1 MIMIHV
7 WGSSSSLHSSKVR
20 LYRAV
25 AVLTLAGWAGS
36 SNAQTVDASDGKNSS
51 TEDLQEV
58 AVVGYKITRGSV
70 GSLVDAPIAD
80 IPRNIVA
87 ITEQTLDDQMVGSTL
102 DILKNW
108 AGVQRGS
115 DAPGGEHPRVRGMT
129 AFQFL
134 EGSFSGGAIWD
145 SAEFL
150 GAAELMTGPNS
161 IQYGFLVQGGGA
173 INYLLKR
180 PASREYLEVTA
191 QGTNW
196 GGNKYVADGNLPFK
210 GVDGDG
216 LRVIAVHESIQE
228 FRKGTEHG
236 ERNSAAAM
244 LTYSGILGIKSELD
258 AEILRRDAPA
268 SPTITFSA
276 NPSGPLR
283 RIDPRD
289 STEQPWENIKRNGY
303 HLGGKFSRQ
312 LVGTWRAVAN
322 ISAESEEVLNKS
334 CTLYDPDPLTGEGS
348 YTCGTF
354 GFQTFAN
361 RTLRLDILGSFETFG
376 ITHDVTVGVSQLRQH
391 IRLPSSFD
399 NFTDSPYNANN
410 LYSPRYY
417 PNPTVPT
424 SQSLF
429 NQYRETQ
436 WWTQEYFQ
444 DRIKFNDHWDLWVG
458 ANEGNNKV
466 RLMDVTGL
474 LATADANGVSPS
486 FSLSFSP
493 KDKLRFYVTYADAI
507 SPGGSAPLDPHY
519 VNSGERFGPLRL
531 KSTEAGVKWQV
542 ADISEL
548 NLNIFDSE
556 QPLAYI
562 KVLAPNSFLYTEKG
576 KDRYTGVEF
585 TSTSK
590 FPIGLTLNAG
600 LTLLKPRQVD
610 TGDPTLNGKYVP
622 GASRESAALYGEYRL
637 PMVPGLGLTA
647 NVTYNSS
654 TPLMPTNGYDIGGY
668 TLADLGGFYRHT
680 VGGVDVT
687 FRMILSNAFDV
698 RYLSPYYSSVTLGA
712 PRTLT
717 ASVTARFGGR
727 D

>member
-1 MIMIHV
+1 MKHLRDNP
-7 WGSSSSLHSSKVR
+7 SSLRGDTVR
-20 LYRAV
+20 PYLAV
-25 AVLTLAGWAGS
+25 ALLATVGWASS
-36 SNAQTVDASDGKNSS
+36 SNAQTVAASDTKKSGSD
-51 TEDLQEV
+51 DLVEIV
-58 AVVGYKITRGSV
+58 IVSYKITRGSV
-70 GSLVDAPIAD
+70 GSLVDAPVLD

-115 DAPGGEHPRVRGMT
+115 DSPGGEHPRVRGMT

-180 PASREYLEVTA
+180 PTSKEYLEVTA

-196 GGNKYVADGNLPFK
+196 ADNKYVVDGNTPFK
-210 GVDGDG
+210 GADCDG
-216 LRVIAVHESIQE
+216 LRFIGVHESIQE

-268 SPTITFSA
+268 SPTISFSM
-276 NPSGPLR
+276 NPTSPLR
-283 RIDPRD
+283 SIDPRD
-289 STEQPWENIKRNGY
+289 STEQPWENLKRNGY
-303 HLGGKFSRQ
+303 HLGGKFSREIS
-312 LVGTWRAVAN
+312 GTWRAVAN
-322 ISAESEEVLNKS
+322 MAEESEEVLNKS
-334 CTLYDPDPLTGEGS
+334 CTLYDPNPVTGEGT

-354 GFQTFAN
+354 GFETYSN
-361 RTLRLDILGSFETFG
+361 RTFRLDILGSFQTFG
-376 ITHDVTVGVSQLRQH
+376 ITHDVTVGASQLRQH

-399 NFTDSPYNANN
+399 NFTNPPYNANN
-410 LYSPRYY
+410 LYSPRAY
-417 PNPTVPT
+417 PDPTVPT
-424 SQSLF
+424 TQSIF
-429 NQYRETQ
+429 NSYRETQ

-444 DRIKFNDHWDLWVG
+444 DRIKFNRHWDLWVG
-458 ANEGNNKV
+458 VNEGDNKV

-474 LATADANGVSPS
+474 LAKADANGLSPS

-493 KDKLRFYVTYADAI
+493 KAKLRFYVTYADAI

-519 VNSGERFGPLRL
+519 VNAGERFGPLRL
-531 KSTEAGVKWQV
+531 KSTESGVKWQV
-542 ADISEL
+542 ANISEL
-548 NLNIFDSE
+548 NLNIFDSQ

-576 KDRYTGVEF
+576 ESRYKGVEF
-585 TSTSK
+585 TSTSI
-590 FPIGLTLNAG
+590 FPIGLTMNAG
-600 LTLLKPRQVD
+600 FTLLNPKQVD

-622 GASRESAALYGEYRL
+622 GASRKSAAVYGEYRI
-637 PMVPGLGLTA
+637 PTVPNLGLTA
-647 NVTYNSS
+647 LVTYNSS
-654 TPLMPTNGYDIGGY
+654 TPLLGINGYDVAGY
-668 TLADLGGFYRHT
+668 TLADLGGFYKHP
-680 VGGVDVT
+680 VGGIDVT
-687 FRMILSNAFDV
+687 FRMILSNAFDA

-717 ASVTARFGGR
+717 ASFTARFGESK
-727 D
+727 